1 MSAPP
6 ERLAGYVDAAEARH
20 RAALSFAEVRRSLQ
34 ALSSLYVER
43 RERMR
48 TGAALDGAGKRAAF
62 ALYYGPLHL
71 LLVREIVRALGPPRR
86 TPRQILDLGCGTGT
100 AGAAWALECRP
111 TPSVE
116 GVDLNGWAV
125 AETRWTLRQLGLR
138 GRAKR
143 GNAESVPLPKPPAGV
158 VAAFTVNELDDESR
172 TRLLPRLLDA
182 AGKGSAVLVVEP
194 LSRRVNPWWP
204 EWTRAAEEAG
214 GREDEWRFA
223 TPLPETSAHLGKAA
237 GLDTSELRGRS
248 LALGFRSTPSEPG
261 DSDVGRGAALSARI
275 DPRAKGTGR

>member
-1 MSAPP
+1 MSAPRD
-6 ERLAGYVDAAEARH
+6 RLAGYVDAAEARH
-20 RAALSFAEVRRSLQ
+20 RAELSFAEVRRALQ

-62 ALYYGPLHL
+62 TLYYGPMHF
-71 LLVREIVRALGPPRR
+71 LLVREIVRALGPARR

-111 TPSVE
+111 APSVK
-116 GVDLNGWAV
+116 GIDVSGWAV
-125 AETRWTLRQLGLR
+125 SETRWTLRQLGLR
-138 GRAKR
+138 GQAKR
-143 GNAESVPLPKPPAGV
+143 SNAASAPMPRPPAGV
-158 VAAFTVNELDDESR
+158 VAAFTVNELGDESR

-182 AGKGSAVLVVEP
+182 AGNGSAVLVVEP

-204 EWTRAAEEAG
+204 EWVRAAEEAG

-223 TPLPETSAHLGKAA
+223 TPLPDTSARLGKAA
-237 GLDTSELRGRS
+237 GLDTRELLGRS
-248 LALGFRSTPSEPG
+248 LALGFPESCP
-261 DSDVGRGAALSARI
+261 
-275 DPRAKGTGR
+275 